1 MLFMKTYILQTYF
14 LDYQIGRLSRLFKTL
29 HLLLVLYHCNC
40 FCFLFLNGR
49 PFGAGK
55 FAVVT

>member
-29 HLLLVLYHCNC
+29 HLLYHCNC

>member
-29 HLLLVLYHCNC
+29 HLLYHCN
-40 FCFLFLNGR
+40 CFLFLNGR